1 MTFPETRTEK
11 ALYSLR
17 GVILRPL
24 AVFSLSFFTV
34 SCILFNIGGGS
45 MLLPS
50 LFFFILSALFA
61 AFSLIKRSRKII
73 SGTFAAAF
81 ALAFGI
87 GCAFLF
93 SYVTYTTRLAPY
105 LDLDGQT
112 VPFSGHVEE
121 VSYSKPYTGVYV
133 METDRL
139 GTKDERIRIELNAG
153 GGFVRG
159 DVIRGNAEIKLPYN
173 ENGKPTGFGKALLA
187 DSIVLQAYS
196 EDTHLA
202 GTYTFPFFGKLR
214 DIRSRLTSYLVDM
227 LGADNGGFSAALI
240 LGDRSYLPARVQRDF
255 KRLGVSHI
263 LALSGMHL
271 AVICSL
277 LYFLTKPLN
286 AYIRCAIQS
295 GFVLFYMIFTGFS
308 PSVARAGIMLLV
320 ASLAVLLKRK
330 SDMVT
335 SIGIAVTV
343 ITLIDPFAPGDV
355 GLQLSAGAVMAIAL
369 ATGRAKKREL
379 KPLKHTA
386 FLSPKRVLK
395 AALSAV
401 FISLAVIIF
410 LLPLEYLYYSSVSPL
425 APFSSLVLSFF
436 SSVLLWL
443 LPLVFLF
450 GPLPY
455 LGDAIIF
462 IVSRLCGAVFGISST
477 LSRIPEVCVTIKYP
491 FAPVLIALAFISFI
505 VFAVT
510 RKKVRLVSALMCLSF
525 FLTLVG
531 GGYAYTRKVRSD
543 EMIVTSNHQ
552 KNDTVS
558 VLCGGK
564 ASVID
569 VSDGQLPNISGG
581 LSLTKDCS
589 YTEIEAL
596 VLTHL
601 HNYYRTTLKTVFD
614 EHIVREL
621 YVPYTGEYEG
631 LILQLRE
638 LCREYAVGFY
648 AFIPGDVLTFDSF
661 ELTTC
666 GYGHLSRSVQPMVRF
681 DLSARDKKFIYLSS
695 SYSELCPGE
704 TLCADAV
711 FLGDHGPLYKKD
723 VDLDLSRAPNIIF
736 YDAAQPFFGGDS
748 APAAFSLTK

>member
-1 MTFPETRTEK
+1 MTVPETRTEK
-11 ALYSLR
+11 VLYSLR

-34 SCILFNIGGGS
+34 SCILFNFGGGS

-50 LFFFILSALFA
+50 LIFFIISALFA
-61 AFSLIKRSRKII
+61 ALSALKRSRRII
-73 SGTFAAAF
+73 SGTFTAVF

-121 VSYSKPYTGVYV
+121 VSYSKPYAGVYV
-133 METDRL
+133 LETDML
-139 GTKDERIRIELNAG
+139 GTKDERVRIELHTG

-159 DVIRGNAEIKLPYN
+159 DVIRGNAEISLPYG
-173 ENGKPTGFGKALLA
+173 ENGKPTEVGKALLS
-187 DSIVLQAYS
+187 DGVILQMYS
-196 EDTHLA
+196 EDAYPA

-214 DIRSRLTSYLVDM
+214 DVRSRLTSYLVDM

-240 LGDRSYLPARVQRDF
+240 LGDRSCLPARVHRDF

-277 LYFLTKPLN
+277 LYYLTKPLN
-286 AYIRCAIQS
+286 AYIRCAIQCV
-295 GFVLFYMIFTGFS
+295 FVIFYMIFTGFS
-308 PSVARAGIMLLV
+308 PSVTRAGIMLLT
-320 ASLAVLLKRK
+320 ASLAIFLKRK

-379 KPLKHTA
+379 KPLKHDA
-386 FLSPKRVLK
+386 LLSPKRILK
-395 AALSAV
+395 AALSAL

-425 APFSSLVLSFF
+425 APLSSLILSFF
-436 SSVLLWL
+436 ASVLLWL
-443 LPLVFLF
+443 LPFVFLF

-462 IVSRLCGAVFGISST
+462 TVSRLCGAVFGLSST

-491 FAPVLIALAFISFI
+491 FAPILIALAFISFI

-510 RKKVRLVSALMCLSF
+510 RKRVRLVFAAVCFGLFLS
-525 FLTLVG
+525 LLA
-531 GGYAYTRKVRSD
+531 GGYIHTLRVRSD
-543 EMIVTSNHQ
+543 EMIVTSNHL

-569 VSDGQLPNISGG
+569 VSDGQLPNISDG
-581 LSLTKDCS
+581 LSLTEDHF

-601 HNYYRTTLKTVFD
+601 HNYHRTTLKTVFD
-614 EHIVREL
+614 EYVVRKL
-621 YVPYTGEYEG
+621 YVPYTEEYEG

-638 LCREYAVGFY
+638 LCSEYSVDFY

-661 ELTTC
+661 GLTTF
-666 GYGHLSRSVQPMVRF
+666 GYGHLGRSVQPIVRF
-681 DLSARDKKFIYLSS
+681 GISARGREFVYLSS
-695 SYSELCPGE
+695 AYSELCPGE
-704 TLCADAV
+704 AIRADAV

-723 VDLDLSRAPNIIF
+723 IYLDLSHVPRVIF
-736 YDAAQPFFGGDS
+736 YDAARPFFDGDS
-748 APAAFSLTK
+748 APAVFSLTK